1 MNYEEA
7 RVYLDNVAKYG
18 SVLGLDAMRELL
30 RRLGNPEKGR
40 KIVHIAGTNGKGSVL
55 AFLSTVLTES
65 GYRVGRYISPT
76 LFSYRERIQV
86 DGEYIEKEPLARLVT
101 RIREASEAMDRDGFR
116 TPTAVEIETALGLL
130 YFAEK
135 KCDIVVLETGMGG
148 RDDATNAIAEVMME
162 IFASISLDH
171 LGVLGNDLTEIAEC
185 KADIIRKNS
194 LVISAFQKEEAAE
207 VLKRTAAERNA
218 KLITVDPGQISD
230 VKYGYEEQSFS
241 YGAEKNIRIHLAGA
255 YQIENAA
262 LAWEAVQGLRSL
274 GFRISDEAF
283 RRGMEKTVW
292 RGRFTCIHRE
302 PLVIM
307 DGAHNED
314 AAKKLAASIETYFP
328 GRKISYIMGVFKD
341 KEYEKVIR
349 ITAPYAAKVTAVE
362 TPGNPRALPKEELKK
377 VWETFGV
384 PVTTADTIAEAVKE
398 NITSAEKEEIILV
411 FGSLSFL
418 GEAEKA
424 VKELG

>member
-101 RIREASEAMDRDGFR
+101 RIREASEAMDRDGLR
-116 TPTAVEIETALGLL
+116 TPTAFEIETALGLL

-292 RGRFTCIHRE
+292 RGRFTCIHRD

>member
-65 GYRVGRYISPT
+65 DYRVGRYISPT

-116 TPTAVEIETALGLL
+116 TPTAFEIETALGLL

>member
-1 MNYEEA
+1 M
-7 RVYLDNVAKYG
+7 K
-18 SVLGLDAMRELL
+18 
-30 RRLGNPEKGR
+30 
-40 KIVHIAGTNGKGSVL
+40 
-55 AFLSTVLTES
+55 
-65 GYRVGRYISPT
+65 
-76 LFSYRERIQV
+76 
-86 DGEYIEKEPLARLVT
+86 
-101 RIREASEAMDRDGFR
+101 
-116 TPTAVEIETALGLL
+116 
-130 YFAEK
+130 
-135 KCDIVVLETGMGG
+135 
-148 RDDATNAIAEVMME
+148 
-162 IFASISLDH
+162 
-171 LGVLGNDLTEIAEC
+171 
-185 KADIIRKNS
+185 
-194 LVISAFQKEEAAE
+194 
-207 VLKRTAAERNA
+207 
-218 KLITVDPGQISD
+218 
-230 VKYGYEEQSFS
+230 
-241 YGAEKNIRIHLAGA
+241 
-255 YQIENAA
+255 
-262 LAWEAVQGLRSL
+262 
-274 GFRISDEAF
+274 
-283 RRGMEKTVW
+283 KTVW
-292 RGRFTCIHRE
+292 RGRFTCIHKN
-302 PLVIM
+302 PLVFM

>member
-30 RRLGNPEKGR
+30 RRLGNPEKGL

-101 RIREASEAMDRDGFR
+101 RIREASEAMDRDGLR
-116 TPTAVEIETALGLL
+116 TPTAFEIETALGLL

-135 KCDIVVLETGMGG
+135 KCDVVVLETGMGG

-171 LGVLGNDLTEIAEC
+171 LGVLGNNLTEIAEC

-218 KLITVDPGQISD
+218 KLVTVDPGQISD

-262 LAWEAVQGLRSL
+262 LAAEAVQGLRSL

-292 RGRFTCIHRE
+292 RGRFTCIHKE
-302 PLVIM
+302 TLVIM

-398 NITSAEKEEIILV
+398 NITSAEKEEIIVV

>member
-30 RRLGNPEKGR
+30 RRLGNPEKGL

-101 RIREASEAMDRDGFR
+101 RIREASEAMDRDGLR
-116 TPTAVEIETALGLL
+116 TPTAFEIETALGLL

-398 NITSAEKEEIILV
+398 NITSAKKEEIILV

>member
-86 DGEYIEKEPLARLVT
+86 DGEYIEKEPLERLVT

-116 TPTAVEIETALGLL
+116 TPTAFEIETALGLL

>member
-30 RRLGNPEKGR
+30 KRLGNPEKEL
-40 KIVHIAGTNGKGSVL
+40 KIIHIAGTNGKGSVL

-86 DGEYIEKEPLARLVT
+86 DGAYIEKEPMARLVT
-101 RIREASEAMDRDGFR
+101 RIRRASESMNWDGFR
-116 TPTAVEIETALGLL
+116 TPTAFEIETALGLL

-135 KCDIVVLETGMGG
+135 KCDAVVLETGMGG
-148 RDDATNAIAEVMME
+148 RDDATNAIENVLMEV
-162 IFASISLDH
+162 FTSISLDH
-171 LGVLGNDLTEIAEC
+171 LGVLGNNLTEIAEC
-185 KADIIRKNS
+185 KADIIRKNT
-194 LVISAFQKEEAAE
+194 LVVSAFQKEEAAE

-218 KLITVDPGQISD
+218 RLMTVDPGKISD
-230 VKYGYEEQSFS
+230 VRYGVEEQSFS
-241 YGAEKNIRIHLAGA
+241 YGEEKDIRIRLAGA

-262 LAWEAVQGLRSL
+262 LATENVRGLQSI
-274 GFRISDEAF
+274 GFAISYEAF

-292 RGRFTCIHRE
+292 RGRFTCIHKD
-302 PLVIM
+302 PLVFM

-314 AAKKLAASIETYFP
+314 AAKKLKASIETYFP
-328 GRKISYIMGVFKD
+328 GKKLSYIMGVFKD

-349 ITAPYAAKVTAVE
+349 ITAPYAARVTAVE
-362 TPGNPRALPKEELKK
+362 TPGNPRALPREELKK
-377 VWETFGV
+377 AWEAHHI
-384 PVTTADTIAEAVKE
+384 PVTAADSIGQAVKE
-398 NITSAEKEEIILV
+398 NIKTAGKDDVIII

-418 GEAEKA
+418 GEAEKT

>member
-116 TPTAVEIETALGLL
+116 TPTAFEIETALGLL

-418 GEAEKA
+418 GESEKA

>member
-30 RRLGNPEKGR
+30 RRLGNPDKGR
-40 KIVHIAGTNGKGSVL
+40 KIVHIAGTNGKGYVL

-101 RIREASEAMDRDGFR
+101 RIREASEAMDRDGLR
-116 TPTAVEIETALGLL
+116 TPTAFEIETALGLL

>member
-101 RIREASEAMDRDGFR
+101 RIREASEAMDRDGLR
-116 TPTAVEIETALGLL
+116 TPTAFEIETALGLL

-302 PLVIM
+302 PRVIM

>member
-30 RRLGNPEKGR
+30 RRLGNPEKGL
-40 KIVHIAGTNGKGSVL
+40 KIVHVAGTNGKGSVL

-101 RIREASEAMDRDGFR
+101 RIREASEAMDRDGLR
-116 TPTAVEIETALGLL
+116 TPTAFEIETALGLL

-241 YGAEKNIRIHLAGA
+241 YGAEKNIQIHLAGA

>member
-101 RIREASEAMDRDGFR
+101 RIREASEAMDRDGLR
-116 TPTAVEIETALGLL
+116 TPTAFEIETALGLL

-314 AAKKLAASIETYFP
+314 AAKKLAASIEAYFP

>member
-30 RRLGNPEKGR
+30 RRLGNPEKGL

-101 RIREASEAMDRDGFR
+101 RIREASEAMDRDGLR
-116 TPTAVEIETALGLL
+116 TPTAFEIETALGLL

-135 KCDIVVLETGMGG
+135 KCDVVVLETGMGG

-218 KLITVDPGQISD
+218 KLVTVDPGQISD

-262 LAWEAVQGLRSL
+262 LAAEAVQGLRSL

-283 RRGMEKTVW
+283 RSGMEKTVW
-292 RGRFTCIHRE
+292 RGRFTCIHKE

-398 NITSAEKEEIILV
+398 NITSAEKEEIIVV

>member
-101 RIREASEAMDRDGFR
+101 RIREASEAMDRDGLR
-116 TPTAVEIETALGLL
+116 TPTAFEIETALGLL

-328 GRKISYIMGVFKD
+328 RRKISYIMGVFKD

>member
-30 RRLGNPEKGR
+30 RRLGNPEKGL

-101 RIREASEAMDRDGFR
+101 RIREASEAMDRDGLR
-116 TPTAVEIETALGLL
+116 TPTAFEIETALGLL

-135 KCDIVVLETGMGG
+135 KCDVVVLETGMGG

-171 LGVLGNDLTEIAEC
+171 LGVLGNNLTEIAEC

-218 KLITVDPGQISD
+218 KLVTVDPGQISD

-262 LAWEAVQGLRSL
+262 LAAEAVQGLRSL

-292 RGRFTCIHRE
+292 RGRFTCIHKE

>member
-101 RIREASEAMDRDGFR
+101 RIREASEAMDRDGLR
-116 TPTAVEIETALGLL
+116 TPTAFEIETALGLL

-398 NITSAEKEEIILV
+398 NMTSAEKEEIILV

>member
-55 AFLSTVLTES
+55 AFLSTVLTEN

-101 RIREASEAMDRDGFR
+101 RIREASEAMDRNGFR
-116 TPTAVEIETALGLL
+116 TPTAFEIETALGLL

>member
-101 RIREASEAMDRDGFR
+101 RIREASEAMERDGFR
-116 TPTAVEIETALGLL
+116 TPTAFEIETALGLL

>member
-101 RIREASEAMDRDGFR
+101 RIREASEAMDRDGLR
-116 TPTAVEIETALGLL
+116 TPTAFEIETALGLL

-148 RDDATNAIAEVMME
+148 RDDATNAIAKVMME

>member
-116 TPTAVEIETALGLL
+116 TPTAFEIETALGLL

-162 IFASISLDH
+162 IFASIILDH

>member
-30 RRLGNPEKGR
+30 RRLGNPEKGL

-101 RIREASEAMDRDGFR
+101 RIREASEAMDRDGLR
-116 TPTAVEIETALGLL
+116 TPTAFEIETALGLL

-135 KCDIVVLETGMGG
+135 KCDVVVLETGMGG

-171 LGVLGNDLTEIAEC
+171 LGVLGNNLTEIAEC

-218 KLITVDPGQISD
+218 KLVTVDPGQISD

-262 LAWEAVQGLRSL
+262 LAAEAVQGLRSL

-292 RGRFTCIHRE
+292 RGRFTCIHKE

-398 NITSAEKEEIILV
+398 NITSAEKEEIIVV

>member
-40 KIVHIAGTNGKGSVL
+40 KIVHIAWTNGKGSVL
-55 AFLSTVLTES
+55 AFVSTVLTES

-116 TPTAVEIETALGLL
+116 TPTAFEIETALGLL

>member
-101 RIREASEAMDRDGFR
+101 RIREASEAMERDGLR
-116 TPTAVEIETALGLL
+116 TPTAFEIETALGLL

>member
-30 RRLGNPEKGR
+30 RRLGNPEKGL

-101 RIREASEAMDRDGFR
+101 RIREASEAMDRDGLR
-116 TPTAVEIETALGLL
+116 TPTAFEIETALGLL

-135 KCDIVVLETGMGG
+135 KCDVVVLETGMGG

-207 VLKRTAAERNA
+207 VLKRTTAERNA
-218 KLITVDPGQISD
+218 KLVTVDPGQISD

-262 LAWEAVQGLRSL
+262 LAAEAVQGLRSL

-292 RGRFTCIHRE
+292 RGRFTCIHKE

-398 NITSAEKEEIILV
+398 NITSAEKEEIIVV

>member
-30 RRLGNPEKGR
+30 RRLGNPEKGL

-101 RIREASEAMDRDGFR
+101 RIREASEAMDRDGLR
-116 TPTAVEIETALGLL
+116 TPTAFEIETALGLL

-341 KEYEKVIR
+341 KEYETVIR

>member
-101 RIREASEAMDRDGFR
+101 RIREASEAMDRDGLR
-116 TPTAVEIETALGLL
+116 TPTAFEIETALGLL

-362 TPGNPRALPKEELKK
+362 TPGNSRALPKEELKK

>member
-101 RIREASEAMDRDGFR
+101 RSREASEAMDRDGLR
-116 TPTAVEIETALGLL
+116 TPTAFEIETALGLL

>member
-30 RRLGNPEKGR
+30 RRLGNPEKGL

-101 RIREASEAMDRDGFR
+101 RIREASEAMDRDGLR
-116 TPTAVEIETALGLL
+116 TPTAFEIETALGLL

-241 YGAEKNIRIHLAGA
+241 YGAEKNIRIYLAGD

-349 ITAPYAAKVTAVE
+349 ITAPFAAKVTAVE

>member
-101 RIREASEAMDRDGFR
+101 RIREASEAMDRDGLR
-116 TPTAVEIETALGLL
+116 TPTAFEIETALGLL

-314 AAKKLAASIETYFP
+314 AAKKLAASIEIYFP

>member
-116 TPTAVEIETALGLL
+116 APTAFEIETALGLL

>member
-30 RRLGNPEKGR
+30 RRLGNPEKGL

-101 RIREASEAMDRDGFR
+101 RIREASEAMDRDGLR
-116 TPTAVEIETALGLL
+116 TPTAFEIETALGLL

-148 RDDATNAIAEVMME
+148 RDDATNAITEVMME

-274 GFRISDEAF
+274 GFRISDEEF